1 MTQENKSFVSM
12 LETILQIQASAAA
25 SRQGSTRRIV
35 EITDEDESVFVSFVP
50 VPTQT

>member
-1 MTQENKSFVSM
+1 MTADNKSFVSM

-25 SRQGSTRRIV
+25 SRQESTRRSV

-50 VPTQT
+50 GPTQT